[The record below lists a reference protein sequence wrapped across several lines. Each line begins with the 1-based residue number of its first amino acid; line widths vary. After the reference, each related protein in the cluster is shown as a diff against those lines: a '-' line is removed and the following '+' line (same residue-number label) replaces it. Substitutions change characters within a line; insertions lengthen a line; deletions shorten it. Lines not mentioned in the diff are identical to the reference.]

1 MPTTARESGVDHVE
15 LLRVLSAVKQG
26 DFSARMS
33 VRGNKSNKAV
43 AEALNDIIALNAQTA
58 NEFERV
64 ATAVSQ
70 EGRVEERARL
80 ARASGQW
87 SAKVRSV
94 NLLVGALAQ
103 QNDEMGRVIGAVAK
117 GDLSKKI
124 SLTVGDRELRGD
136 FLRTARLVNGMV
148 DQLSSFASEVTRVAR
163 EVGTEGKLGGQAV
176 VKGVGGTWKDLTDN
190 VNSMASNL
198 TTQVRNIAEV
208 TTAVAKG
215 DLSKKITVD
224 VRGEI
229 LELKN
234 TINTMVDQLSSFA
247 SEVTRVARDVGTEG
261 KLGGQA
267 TVRGVAGTWKDLT
280 DNVNSMASNLT
291 SQVRNIADVTTAVA
305 KGDLSRK
312 ITVDVRGEILE
323 LKNTINTMVDQLS
336 SFASEVTRVAREVG
350 TEGKLGGQAVVKG
363 VGGTWKDLTDN
374 VNSMASN
381 LTSQV
386 RNIADVTTAVARGDL
401 SRKITVDVRGEI
413 LELKI
418 TINTM
423 VDQLSSFA
431 SEVTRV
437 AREVG
442 TEGKLG
448 GQAVVKGVGGTWK
461 DLTDNVNSMASNL
474 TTQVRNIAEVTTA
487 VAKGD
492 LSRKITVDVRG
503 EILELKNTINTMV
516 DQLNSFASEVTRVAR
531 EVGTEGKLGGQAVV
545 KGVGGTWK
553 DLTDNVN
560 SMASNL
566 TTQVRGIAK
575 VVTHVAN
582 GDLKRKLVLDVK
594 GEIAELGD
602 TINGMIDTLAVF
614 ADQVTTVAREVGI
627 EGKLGGQANV
637 PGAAGLWRDLTDNVN
652 QLAANLTT
660 QVRAIA
666 EVATA
671 VTKGDLTRFITVG
684 AQGEVAAL
692 KDNINEMIRNLK
704 DTTRKNTEQD
714 WLKTNLTRFT
724 RMLQG
729 ERDMDTVSKVTL
741 SELAPLVSAPY
752 AAFYVAERDGDEDVL
767 VLRAGYAR
775 SADKKLR
782 STRVAIGE
790 GLVGQAAADRQPI
803 FVSNVPSEYVRVS
816 SGLGAAPASH
826 LLVLPV
832 MFEGELKAVLELGS
846 FSAFSDVHVDFVKQ
860 LTQSIGIVINT
871 IAGNMRTETLLQQSQ
886 ALTEELTEINKRL
899 EQQKTEVEHKNRE
912 VEQAKAALEEKAEQ
926 LSLASRYKSEFL
938 ANMSHELRTPLNS
951 LLLLSQ
957 YLSENSDGNLSTK
970 QVDFARTINSAGS
983 ELLELI
989 DDILDLAKI
998 ESGTVAVNVSTVR
1011 LLEMRDF
1018 VDRSFRQLAEKKGL
1032 VFEITIDP
1040 NLPAGIVTDAKRLQ
1054 QVLRNLLSNAFKF
1067 TERGSVVLKV
1077 APSKDGRIG
1086 FSVVDTGIGIP
1097 RDKHQL
1103 IFEAFQ
1109 QADGTTSRRYGGTG
1123 LGLSISRELAQLLG
1137 GELRVESEVGMG
1149 STFTLFLPE
1158 AYTGRAKSQGDRPQQ
1173 ARTPFELRRPLEPVV
1188 QRPPETTPLDYR
1200 RAPVAEAHVKS
1211 VLLVSENTDEVA
1223 AWREAAR
1230 RHNLNVHVV
1239 DHADSAVDA
1248 ARRPEVV
1255 AIFIDLELPGRDAW
1269 TTLDRI
1275 KRDVSVRHLPTWM
1288 LGDESGD
1295 SETRALRV
1303 GAAGLLADDPSSL
1316 SLAIDQL
1323 GRFADDAPRRVLV
1336 FDAQRDRGAR
1346 LGSMLTEPNSRID
1359 LVRTAEE
1366 AAAHLAKDRY
1376 DVLLASLE
1384 DAGGPHSLLKS
1395 ISDSVPQGARPPVVF
1410 FSENGDGSMEW
1421 RWAMQSQTDWVG
1433 AFARTPERMV
1443 ELVTLFQHR
1452 RIDRLPL
1459 AQQSLVRL
1467 ALAKDPQL
1475 AGRTVLVIDDDV
1487 RNIFALTA
1495 TLEHHDIHVLH
1506 AESGAEGLKRL
1517 EDNPGTD
1524 LVLMDVMM
1532 PEMDGYEATR
1542 AIRSR
1547 AAWADLPV
1555 VALTAK
1561 AMKGDRE
1568 KCLAAGASDYIA
1580 KPVNVD
1586 KLISV
1591 LRVWLSPRPNSLSTP
1606 SSAPGAEA

>member
-26 DFSARMS
+26 DFSVRMP
-33 VRGNKSNKAV
+33 VRGSKSNKAV
-43 AEALNDIIALNAQTA
+43 ADALNDIIAFNAQTA
-58 NEFERV
+58 HEFERV
-64 ATAVSQ
+64 ANAVAS
-70 EGRVEERARL
+70 EGRVEERARV
-80 ARASGQW
+80 ARAQGQW

-94 NLLVGALAQ
+94 NLLVGALEQ

-136 FLRTARLVNGMV
+136 FLRTARLVNG
-148 DQLSSFASEVTRVAR
+148 
-163 EVGTEGKLGGQAV
+163 
-176 VKGVGGTWKDLTDN
+176 
-190 VNSMASNL
+190 
-198 TTQVRNIAEV
+198 
-208 TTAVAKG
+208 
-215 DLSKKITVD
+215 
-224 VRGEI
+224 
-229 LELKN
+229 
-234 TINTMVDQLSSFA
+234 
-247 SEVTRVARDVGTEG
+247 
-261 KLGGQA
+261 
-267 TVRGVAGTWKDLT
+267 
-280 DNVNSMASNLT
+280 
-291 SQVRNIADVTTAVA
+291 
-305 KGDLSRK
+305 
-312 ITVDVRGEILE
+312 
-323 LKNTINTMVDQLS
+323 
-336 SFASEVTRVAREVG
+336 
-350 TEGKLGGQAVVKG
+350 
-363 VGGTWKDLTDN
+363 
-374 VNSMASN
+374 
-381 LTSQV
+381 
-386 RNIADVTTAVARGDL
+386 
-401 SRKITVDVRGEI
+401 
-413 LELKI
+413 
-418 TINTM
+418 M

-1040 NLPAGIVTDAKRLQ
+1040 NLPAGIVTDSKRLQ

-1067 TERGSVVLKV
+1067 TERGSVVLKI
-1077 APSKDGRIG
+1077 AAAKDGRIG

-1137 GELRVESEVGMG
+1137 GELRVDSEVGMG

-1158 AYTGRAKSQGDRPQQ
+1158 AYTGRAKSVNERPQP
-1173 ARTPFELRRPLEPVV
+1173 ARTAFEIRRPIEPVP
-1188 QRPPETTPLDYR
+1188 QRAPETTPLDYR
-1200 RAPVAEAHVKS
+1200 RATVADAQLRS

-1230 RHNLNVHVV
+1230 KHDLNVHVV

-1288 LGDESGD
+1288 LGDPAE

-1303 GAAGLLADDPSSL
+1303 GSAGVLADEPSSL

-1323 GRFADDAPRRVLV
+1323 ARFADDAPRRVLV

-1346 LGSMLTEPNSRID
+1346 LGTMLTEPNTRID
-1359 LVRTAEE
+1359 LVQNAEA

-1384 DAGGPHSLLKS
+1384 DASGPHSLLKA
-1395 ISDSVPQGARPPVVF
+1395 IGDAVPQGARPPVVF

-1421 RWAMQSQTDWVG
+1421 RWAMQTQTDWVG

-1467 ALAKDPQL
+1467 AHAKDPQL

-1506 AESGAEGLKRL
+1506 AEGGAEGLKRL
-1517 EDNPGTD
+1517 EENPNTD

-1591 LRVWLSPRPNSLSTP
+1591 LRVWLAPRPNASLSTP